1 MGDQDRSLNDED
13 GHKKSKKEK
22 KSKKSKKKNKKKDSD
37 SEDEDKENKKRKKK
51 EKKRKERESLDNN
64 AESDEKD
71 EDDRP
76 SSKSSE
82 HHPEEV
88 EPTQDNTEN
97 VEPSP
102 PKPDTSK
109 FINSFSEAVE
119 EKPKLNLPTLVF
131 NDKTVELA
139 PKNGEENGDVAT
151 SDPVENDDLLETE
164 LSKWDKDELDNE
176 AENHTTSK
184 EESGPQSILR
194 RALSNMEKDNL
205 VREKKR
211 KSLDGESDD
220 KSEEVTRKKKKKK
233 RENSGDNSD
242 DMEDIEKK

>member
-1 MGDQDRSLNDED
+1 MTVSPTCQS
-13 GHKKSKKEK
+13 
-22 KSKKSKKKNKKKDSD
+22 SD
-37 SEDEDKENKKRKKK
+37 FIAF
-51 EKKRKERESLDNN
+51 L
-64 AESDEKD
+64 
-71 EDDRP
+71 P
-76 SSKSSE
+76 
-82 HHPEEV
+82 V
-88 EPTQDNTEN
+88 
-97 VEPSP
+97 PSP

-119 EKPKLNLPTLVF
+119 EKPRLNLPTLVF

-151 SDPVENDDLLETE
+151 SDPVDNDDLLETE

-220 KSEEVTRKKKKKK
+220 KSEEVTRKKKKS
-233 RENSGDNSD
+233 NCNQSIIG
-242 DMEDIEKK
+242 

>member
-1 MGDQDRSLNDED
+1 MGSE
-13 GHKKSKKEK
+13 KE
-22 KSKKSKKKNKKKDSD
+22 
-37 SEDEDKENKKRKKK
+37 EDEAEEASAHEN
-51 EKKRKERESLDNN
+51 ESIPDPPETLDQV
-64 AESDEKD
+64 
-71 EDDRP
+71 
-76 SSKSSE
+76 
-82 HHPEEV
+82 PEPEQSIPQ
-88 EPTQDNTEN
+88 PT
-97 VEPSP
+97 
-102 PKPDTSK
+102 K
-109 FINSFSEAVE
+109 FINSFSEASVE
-119 EKPKLNLPTLVF
+119 QKPKLNLPTLVF

-151 SDPVENDDLLETE
+151 SDPVDNDDLLETE

-194 RALSNMEKDNL
+194 RSLSNMEKDNL

-220 KSEEVTRKKKKKK
+220 KSEEVSRKKKKKK

-242 DMEDIEKK
+242 DMEDTEKK